1 MQILKLEFLNWSDR
15 VKKFATKKIIIVLV
29 LVLSFSIGLIFY
41 RTNNSN
47 KYVPKKAKFVSKITY
62 II

>member
-1 MQILKLEFLNWSDR
+1 VQILKLEFLNWSDR
-15 VKKFATKKIIIVLV
+15 MKKIITKKIILVLV

-47 KYVPKKAKFVSKITY
+47 KSVPKKAKFVNRIVY
-62 II
+62 MI